1 MATTIENF
9 DSVGGF
15 SVDKTTLI
23 DELRNGKD
31 FNTFELKNSS
41 YSDSASVQY
50 ILRGINTAV
59 LQLDVNGTLISISN
73 NTINFITGNI
83 IAVNPLGQVYNAKLE
98 STLFCNA
105 SGATSLLST
114 LTTVIKD
121 DVPNGQTWNI
131 VPLGGTNTF
140 SFNTTRAGTTNT
152 IKWIAQ
158 TQVISIDWA

>member
-15 SVDKTTLI
+15 SVDKTTVV

-41 YSDSASVQY
+41 YSDSASTEY

-59 LQLDVNGTLISISN
+59 LQLDNTGLLISIGN

-105 SGATSLLST
+105 SGATSVLST
-114 LTTVIKD
+114 MTTIIKD
-121 DVPNGQTWNI
+121 DIPDGQTWSI
-131 VPLGGTNTF
+131 DPLGGTGTF
-140 SFNTTRAGTTNT
+140 SYNTVRAGTTNT
-152 IKWIAQ
+152 IKWIAH
-158 TQVISIDWA
+158 TKVVSIDWG

>member
-15 SVDKTTLI
+15 SIDKTTVV

-41 YSDSASVQY
+41 FSDSTSTEY

-59 LQLDVNGTLISISN
+59 LQLDNNGTLISIGN

-83 IAVNPLGQVYNAKLE
+83 IAVNPLGQVYNCL
-98 STLFCNA
+98 LY
-105 SGATSLLST
+105 TSPSPR
-114 LTTVIKD
+114 D
-121 DVPNGQTWNI
+121 
-131 VPLGGTNTF
+131 
-140 SFNTTRAGTTNT
+140 
-152 IKWIAQ
+152 
-158 TQVISIDWA
+158 

>member
-59 LQLDVNGTLISISN
+59 LQLDINGTLIGISN

>member
-15 SVDKTTLI
+15 SIDKTTVV

-41 YSDSASVQY
+41 YSDSASTEY

-59 LQLDVNGTLISISN
+59 LQLDNNGTLISIGN

-83 IAVNPLGQVYNAKLE
+83 SKYRKCRN
-98 STLFCNA
+98 S
-105 SGATSLLST
+105 
-114 LTTVIKD
+114 
-121 DVPNGQTWNI
+121 NGY
-131 VPLGGTNTF
+131 
-140 SFNTTRAGTTNT
+140 
-152 IKWIAQ
+152 K
-158 TQVISIDWA
+158 

>member
-83 IAVNPLGQVYNAKLE
+83 IAVNPLGQVYNLKLE

>member
-15 SVDKTTLI
+15 SIDKTTVV

-41 YSDSASVQY
+41 YSDSASTEY

-59 LQLDVNGTLISISN
+59 LQLDNNGTLISIGN

-105 SGATSLLST
+105 SGATSVLST
-114 LTTVIKD
+114 MTTIIKD
-121 DVPNGQTWNI
+121 DIPSSESWTI
-131 VPLGGTNTF
+131 VPFTATNRFSYSTVRSGTVQ
-140 SFNTTRAGTTNT
+140 T
-152 IKWIAQ
+152 IKWVVS
-158 TQVISIDWA
+158 TEVISIAWS